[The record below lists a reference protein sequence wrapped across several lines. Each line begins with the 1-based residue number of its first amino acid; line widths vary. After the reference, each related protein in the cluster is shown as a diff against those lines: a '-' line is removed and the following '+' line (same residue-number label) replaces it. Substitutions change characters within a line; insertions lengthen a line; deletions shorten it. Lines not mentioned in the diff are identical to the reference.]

1 MTSSVQEETK
11 MAEFKEDTPKLV
23 PSNYGCEILVENGTW
38 AQVSEKNFPNDARIV
53 TYIVDGKKCYDL
65 TRGRKIVNIFDMYW
79 DKYNSGLRR
88 IEWGHGTVNP
98 SQYGYKKPQKKRRK
112 G

>member
-38 AQVSEKNFPNDARIV
+38 AQVSEK
-53 TYIVDGKKCYDL
+53 KL
-65 TRGRKIVNIFDMYW
+65 
-79 DKYNSGLRR
+79 S
-88 IEWGHGTVNP
+88 
-98 SQYGYKKPQKKRRK
+98 
-112 G
+112 

>member
-11 MAEFKEDTPKLV
+11 MAEFKEDTPNLV
-23 PSNYGCEILVENGTW
+23 PSNYGCEILIENGTW

-65 TRGRKIVNIFDMYW
+65 TSGRKIVNIFDMYW
-79 DKYNSGLRR
+79 DKYKHDLKSIDFGYGNINPKL
-88 IEWGHGTVNP
+88 WGNKP
-98 SQYGYKKPQKKRRK
+98 KKDKKRK
-112 G
+112 